1 MVSTKNQ
8 LTIKIDRN
16 TLPTN
21 SHFYEI
27 YGEILLAHIWDIED
41 CRVLLFKQIR
51 LNTKFLNG
59 IQAY

>member
-1 MVSTKNQ
+1 MPACKLLKEGFLKHAAKVMVSTKNQ

-27 YGEILLAHIWDIED
+27 YGEILLAHI
-41 CRVLLFKQIR
+41 
-51 LNTKFLNG
+51 
-59 IQAY
+59 